1 MYVCNCNGIR
11 ERDVRGALKAGVE
24 TVSGLYRHCGQRPQ
38 CGKCTPVMVDM
49 LREHIRETDRPEMV
63 CAAAD

>member
-11 ERDVRGALKAGVE
+11 ERDVRAALGAGVE
-24 TVSGLYRHCGQRPQ
+24 TVSGMYRHCGHQAQ
-38 CGKCTPVMVDM
+38 CGKCTREMVDF
-49 LREHIRETDRPEMV
+49 LREHIRRANRQEPL